1 VINCGSPALLAIV
14 STNILVSIA
23 TFYYNLIE
31 MYQFMK
37 RKSLG
42 VHLMNRLS
50 YPQKFTL
57 IGFLFAIPL
66 TLVMYLLISE
76 INSRVDFAQKE
87 IYGNQYLRPLR
98 QLREYIPK
106 LQLLNYQPLNSNL
119 IQANTRADL
128 EAKIDANFQALAN
141 TDRQLGNMLK
151 SSDYFN
157 KIYLNWQSFKLR
169 RSQWSLETYDS
180 VYQSLASDIHRLNAR
195 VGDTS
200 NLILDPDLDTYYL
213 MDATLLK
220 LPEMQKILSD
230 IRLLSQK
237 ISLRSNDATPEER
250 GQLITLSGKLR
261 EMNNDLAIN
270 MEVAFNNNPQGNLRD
285 QLTESLKNFNLVT
298 EQLTKQLDKLITS
311 TALVDYSSYRI
322 ESDRVQ
328 NSSFQLW
335 DETINELDFLLQAR
349 IDGFVNRRQIIAI
362 FVLIILVIVIYLFV
376 AFYRSVMQTV
386 FVLDEA
392 SKKMAS
398 GNLNHKITLENKD
411 ELGQVVGSFNKVA
424 EALVHANQEITV
436 LNDRL
441 KVENMRMSA
450 ELDVTRKIQ
459 QMLLPED
466 RELNEV
472 IGLDI
477 AGFMESADE
486 VGGDYYDVLQ
496 QDGRVKIGIGDVTGH
511 GLESGVLMIMVQT
524 AVRTLLAY
532 NEPDPVRFLSAIN
545 RAIYENVQRMK
556 SDKNASLALL
566 DYQEGMLKLSGQHEE
581 MIVVRCN
588 GSVERFDTIDLGF
601 PIGLDS
607 DIADFVAETVVQLH
621 TGDVVVLYTDGI
633 TEAENMNKV
642 LYGLE
647 RLIEVIKIN
656 WQRTASE
663 IRHAVIDDVR
673 SHIGE
678 QKVFDDITLLVLKQK

>member
-1 VINCGSPALLAIV
+1 MG
-14 STNILVSIA
+14 
-23 TFYYNLIE
+23 E
-31 MYQFMK
+31 
-37 RKSLG
+37 
-42 VHLMNRLS
+42 
-50 YPQKFTL
+50 
-57 IGFLFAIPL
+57 
-66 TLVMYLLISE
+66 
-76 INSRVDFAQKE
+76 
-87 IYGNQYLRPLR
+87 
-98 QLREYIPK
+98 
-106 LQLLNYQPLNSNL
+106 
-119 IQANTRADL
+119 L
-128 EAKIDANFQALAN
+128 ESKIDADFQILAN
-141 TDRQLGNMLK
+141 TDRQLGNILI

-157 KIYLNWQSFKLR
+157 NIYQKWQSFKLR
-169 RSQWSLETYDS
+169 RSEWSLETYDS
-180 VYQSLASDIHRLNAR
+180 VYQSLASDINRLSAR

-220 LPEMQKILSD
+220 LPEMQKILSE
-230 IRLLSQK
+230 INFISLR
-237 ISLRSNDATPEER
+237 ISLRSDDVTTEER
-250 GQLITLSGKLR
+250 AKLITLSGRLR
-261 EMNNDLAIN
+261 EINNELAVN
-270 MEVAFNNNPQGNLRD
+270 MQVAFNNNPQGNLR
-285 QLTESLKNFNLVT
+285 LKLSENFQNFNSVA
-298 EQLTKQLDKLITS
+298 EQLTKKLDKLITS
-311 TALVDYSSYRI
+311 TALVEYDAYLNA
-322 ESDRVQ
+322 SDLVQ
-328 NSSFQLW
+328 NSSFKLW
-335 DETINELDFLLQAR
+335 DKTLNELDFLLQVR
-349 IDGFVNRRQIIAI
+349 IDSFVDRRQKIAI
-362 FVLIILVIVIYLFV
+362 FVLIILAIVMYLFV
-376 AFYRSVMQTV
+376 SFYRAVMQTV

-398 GNLNHKITLENKD
+398 GNFNHKITLENKD

-424 EALVHANQEITV
+424 EALVYANQEITV

-441 KVENMRMSA
+441 KAENMRMSA

-459 QMLLPED
+459 QMLLPKD
-466 RELNEV
+466 RELKEV

-477 AGFMESADE
+477 AGFMEAADE

-532 NEPDPVRFLSAIN
+532 DEPDPVRFLSAIN
-545 RAIYENVQRMK
+545 RAIYENLQRMK

-566 DYQEGMLKLSGQHEE
+566 DYDEGMLKLSGQHEE
-581 MIVVRCN
+581 MIVVRFN

-601 PIGLDS
+601 PIGLDA
-607 DIADFVAETVVQLH
+607 DITDFVAETMVQLH

-633 TEAENMNKV
+633 TEAENMNKI

-647 RLIEVIKIN
+647 RLIEIIKIN

>member
-1 VINCGSPALLAIV
+1 
-14 STNILVSIA
+14 
-23 TFYYNLIE
+23 
-31 MYQFMK
+31 
-37 RKSLG
+37 
-42 VHLMNRLS
+42 MNRLS

-141 TDRQLGNMLK
+141 ADRQLGNTLK
-151 SSDYFN
+151 STEQFN
-157 KIYLNWQSFKLR
+157 RIYQRWQNFKLR
-169 RSQWSLETYDS
+169 RKQWSLETCDS
-180 VYQSLASDIHRLNAR
+180 LYQTLLADINSLSAR

-237 ISLRSNDATPEER
+237 ISLRPNNATPEER

-261 EMNNDLAIN
+261 EMNNDLVIN

-285 QLTESLKNFNLVT
+285 KLTESLKNFNWAT
-298 EQLTKQLDKLITS
+298 ERLTKQLDKLITS
-311 TALVDYSSYRI
+311 TALVDYSSYRNQ
-322 ESDRVQ
+322 SDRAQ

-376 AFYRSVMQTV
+376 AFYRAVMQTV

-441 KVENMRMSA
+441 KAENMRMSA

-459 QMLLPED
+459 QMLLPKD
-466 RELNEV
+466 RELKEV
-472 IGLDI
+472 VGLDI
-477 AGFMESADE
+477 AGFMEAADE

-496 QDGRVKIGIGDVTGH
+496 QDGRIKIGIGDVTGH

-532 NEPDPVRFLSAIN
+532 DEPDPVRFLSAIN

-581 MIVVRCN
+581 MIVVRFN

-601 PIGLDS
+601 PIGLDA
-607 DIADFVAETVVQLH
+607 DIADFVAETMVQLY

-642 LYGLE
+642 LYGLD

-656 WQRTASE
+656 WQRTASD

>member
-1 VINCGSPALLAIV
+1 MN
-14 STNILVSIA
+14 
-23 TFYYNLIE
+23 
-31 MYQFMK
+31 

-42 VHLMNRLS
+42 IHLMNRLS

-66 TLVMYLLISE
+66 TLLMYLLISE

-106 LQLLNYQPLNSNL
+106 LQLLKAEELNHNSSNFDA
-119 IQANTRADL
+119 IKIL
-128 EAKIDANFQALAN
+128 EAKIDANFQSLAN
-141 TDRQLGNMLK
+141 TDRQLGTTLITSEK
-151 SSDYFN
+151 FN
-157 KIYLNWQSFKLR
+157 KLYQDWQNFKLR
-169 RSQWSLETYDS
+169 RRQWSRETYDF
-180 VYQSLASDIHRLNAR
+180 VYQRLAADINRLSAR

-220 LPEMQKILSD
+220 LPEMQKILSE
-230 IRLLSQK
+230 IRL
-237 ISLRSNDATPEER
+237 ISRKSSAPSDATPAER
-250 GQLITLSGKLR
+250 AQLITLAGKLR
-261 EMNNDLAIN
+261 ELNQNLAIN
-270 MEVAFNNNPQGNLRD
+270 MEVGFSNNSHGNLRPKLSEHLRNFNSVVE
-285 QLTESLKNFNLVT
+285 QLTE
-298 EQLTKQLDKLITS
+298 QLDKLIYP
-311 TALVDYSSYRI
+311 TAVVEYDAYLDG
-322 ESDRVQ
+322 SDRVLT
-328 NSSFQLW
+328 SSFQLW
-335 DETINELDFLLQAR
+335 DESLTELDFLLQQR
-349 IDGFVNRRQIIAI
+349 IYSFVAKKRVIAI
-362 FVLIILVIVIYLFV
+362 FVLIILGIVIYLF
-376 AFYRSVMQTV
+376 ASFYGAVMQTV

-392 SKKMAS
+392 AKKMAS
-398 GNLNHKITLENKD
+398 GNIAHKITLDNRD
-411 ELGQVVGSFNKVA
+411 ELGQVVGSFNKIA
-424 EALVHANQEITV
+424 DALVRANQEITV

-441 KVENMRMSA
+441 KAENVRMSA

-459 QMLLPED
+459 QMLLPKD
-466 RELNEV
+466 LELKEV

-477 AGFMESADE
+477 AGFMEAAEE

-496 QDGRVKIGIGDVTGH
+496 HEGRVKIGIGDVTGH

-532 NEPDPVRFLSAIN
+532 NEADPVKFLSAIN
-545 RAIYENVQRMK
+545 SAIYDNVQRMK
-556 SDKNASLALL
+556 CDKNASLALL

-581 MIVVRCN
+581 MILVRSN

-601 PIGLDS
+601 PIGLDAN
-607 DIADFVAETVVQLH
+607 IAEFVAETVVQLNS
-621 TGDVVVLYTDGI
+621 GDVVVLYTDGI
-633 TEAENMNKV
+633 TEAENMEKV

-647 RLIEVIKIN
+647 RLIEVIQIN
-656 WQRTASE
+656 WRRTAAE
-663 IRHAVIDDVR
+663 IRQAVIEDVR

>member
-1 VINCGSPALLAIV
+1 
-14 STNILVSIA
+14 
-23 TFYYNLIE
+23 
-31 MYQFMK
+31 
-37 RKSLG
+37 
-42 VHLMNRLS
+42 MNRLS

-57 IGFLFAIPL
+57 IGFLFAMPL
-66 TLVMYLLISE
+66 TLVIYLLISE

-87 IYGNQYLRPLR
+87 IYGNEYLRPLR

-106 LQLLNYQPLNSNL
+106 LQLLNYQDLNRNL
-119 IQANTRADL
+119 TNLDATKNL
-128 EAKIDANFQALAN
+128 EAKIEENFQALEN
-141 TDRQLGNMLK
+141 TDRRLGKILI
-151 SSDYFN
+151 SSDKFN
-157 KIYLNWQSFKLR
+157 QIYQNWQNFKLR
-169 RSQWSLETYDS
+169 RSQWSWETYDVVYYKIIADINRLS
-180 VYQSLASDIHRLNAR
+180 VH

-220 LPEMQKILSD
+220 LPEMQKVLSE
-230 IRLLSQK
+230 IRLISQK
-237 ISLRSNDATPEER
+237 SSARSDATPQER
-250 GQLITLSGKLR
+250 AQMITLAGKLR
-261 EMNNDLAIN
+261 ELNQDLAIN
-270 MEVAFNNNPQGNLRD
+270 MEVGFSNNPHGNLRPK
-285 QLTESLKNFNLVT
+285 LSESLRKFNAVV
-298 EQLTKQLDKLITS
+298 EQLTGQLDKLIYP
-311 TALVDYSSYRI
+311 TAVVEYYAYLDG
-322 ESDRVQ
+322 SDRVLT
-328 NSSFQLW
+328 SSFELW
-335 DETINELDFLLQAR
+335 DESLTELDFLLQKR
-349 IDGFVNRRQIIAI
+349 IDSFVAKKRIIAI
-362 FVLIILVIVIYLFV
+362 FVLTSLAIVIYLFV
-376 AFYRSVMQTV
+376 SFYRAVMQTV

-398 GNLNHKITLENKD
+398 GNLDHKIFLDNRD
-411 ELGQVVGSFNKVA
+411 ELGQVVGSFNKIA
-424 EALVHANQEITV
+424 DALVYANQEITV

-441 KVENMRMSA
+441 KAENIRMSA

-459 QMLLPED
+459 QMLLPKD
-466 RELNEV
+466 LELKEV

-477 AGFMESADE
+477 AGFMEAAEE

-496 QDGRVKIGIGDVTGH
+496 HEGRVKIGIGDVTGH

-545 RAIYENVQRMK
+545 SAIYDNVQRMK
-556 SDKNASLALL
+556 CDKNASLALL
-566 DYQEGMLKLSGQHEE
+566 DYHEGILKLSGQHEE

-601 PIGLDS
+601 PIGLDAN
-607 DIADFVAETVVQLH
+607 IAEFVAETIVQLH
-621 TGDVVVLYTDGI
+621 SGDVVVLYTDGI
-633 TEAENMNKV
+633 TEAENMDKV

-647 RLIEVIKIN
+647 RLIEVIQIN
-656 WQRTASE
+656 WQQTATE